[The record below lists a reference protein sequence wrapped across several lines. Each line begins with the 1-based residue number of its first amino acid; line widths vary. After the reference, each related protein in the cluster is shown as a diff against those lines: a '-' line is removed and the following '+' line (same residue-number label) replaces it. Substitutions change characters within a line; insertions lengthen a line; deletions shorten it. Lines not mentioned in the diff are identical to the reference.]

1 MKSEIEK
8 LKILLEHW
16 AEHNAE
22 HSKNF
27 RSWAEKAR
35 ELNLSEVASDI
46 LSAANEMDKSSEY
59 LKAALAKL
67 KSL

>member
-1 MKSEIEK
+1 MKEIEK

-16 AEHNAE
+16 VEHNAE

-27 RSWAEKAR
+27 RNWAEKAKQF
-35 ELNLSEVASDI
+35 NLEVASDI

-67 KSL
+67 KEK